1 MNHHFQG
8 EENQIK
14 ELLSTCGPVWT
25 TCPNYLAT
33 SDANKEEQVRK
44 RMEIARICKEQYG
57 MK

>member
-25 TCPNYLAT
+25 TCPNFLAT
-33 SDANKEEQVRK
+33 SDANKEE
-44 RMEIARICKEQYG
+44 
-57 MK
+57 